1 MGQSNS
7 RIHMCINKEEEGLS
21 NTEMILV
28 FAYNLEFEVRR
39 SAETVKN
46 IDYSVS
52 FWGPIYSLE

>member
-1 MGQSNS
+1 
-7 RIHMCINKEEEGLS
+7 
-21 NTEMILV
+21 MILV

-52 FWGPIYSLE
+52 FWGPIYSLELKTVNNLKLYFILVCDETIV

>member
-1 MGQSNS
+1 
-7 RIHMCINKEEEGLS
+7 
-21 NTEMILV
+21 MILV

-52 FWGPIYSLE
+52 FWGSIYSLELKTVSSLKLYFILVCDETIV

>member
-1 MGQSNS
+1 
-7 RIHMCINKEEEGLS
+7 
-21 NTEMILV
+21 MILV

-52 FWGPIYSLE
+52 FWGPIYSLELKTVSSLKLYFILVCNETIV